1 MKTDAKYQKT
11 NTALWDAV
19 SRTDPSHTRHVNQR
33 GGFTA
38 IDSYYQ
44 IQRATE
50 IFGPLGQGWG
60 FDAEYRFE
68 QNLAIAVV
76 KLWYV
81 WEGKKSEPFSVCAA
95 NQLVTVDKTG
105 RQHLDEDAA
114 KKALTDAI
122 TKGLSYL
129 GFSADV
135 FMGKFDDNRYV
146 QGLKQTLKAEQEERD
161 VRLEIAELEDEM
173 HMAMQSV
180 EDATTYHLA
189 RERLIPNFLRLKA
202 LAPQAA
208 GQYEARMLELKR
220 HYATPRA
227 VRAEPKSVENPS
239 AARKRKAAANGSAA
253 AAQDME
259 LALQ

>member
-1 MKTDAKYQKT
+1 MKTDTKQQKSHLS
-11 NTALWDAV
+11 LWEAV
-19 SRTDPSHTRHVNQR
+19 SRTDPAHTRHVNQR

-50 IFGPLGQGWG
+50 MFGPLGQGWG

-68 QNLAIAVV
+68 QNLAIAIV

-95 NQLVTVDKTG
+95 NQLVAVDKTG

-135 FMGKFDDNRYV
+135 FMGKFDDHRYV
-146 QGLKQTLKAEQEERD
+146 QGLKETLKAEQEQRD
-161 VRLEIAELEDEM
+161 MRLEIAELEDEM
-173 HMAMQSV
+173 QLAIQSV

-208 GQYEARMLELKR
+208 GQYEAQMLQLKR
-220 HYATPRA
+220 QYATPGA
-227 VRAEPKSVENPS
+227 AKAEPRSVEAPS
-239 AARKRKAAANGSAA
+239 AARKRKAAANGKTEATP
-253 AAQDME
+253 DME
-259 LALQ
+259 LALA

>member
-1 MKTDAKYQKT
+1 MQTDNELYRT
-11 NTALWDAV
+11 NTELWRSV
-19 SRTDPSHTRHVNQR
+19 SQTDPAHTRHINQR

-50 IFGPLGQGWG
+50 LFGPLGQGWG

-68 QNLAIAVV
+68 QNLAIAIV

-81 WEGKKSEPFSVCAA
+81 WKGVKSEPFTVCAA
-95 NQLVTVDKTG
+95 NQLSTADKSG
-105 RQHLDEDAA
+105 AVRVDEDAA

-146 QGLKQTLKAEQEERD
+146 ESLKQRMSAQQQERD
-161 VRLEIAELEDEM
+161 LRLEIAELEDEM
-173 HMAMQSV
+173 QSAIESV
-180 EDATTYHLA
+180 TDSNSYHLA
-189 RERLIPNFLRLKA
+189 REKLIPNFLRLKA
-202 LAPQAA
+202 LSPNMA
-208 GQYEARMLELKR
+208 GQYEAAMLKLKQQ
-220 HYATPRA
+220 YTPKPGEKA
-227 VRAEPKSVENPS
+227 VAKEEAPKVD
-239 AARKRKAAANGSAA
+239 AKKRKAPTNGQTAKEV
-253 AAQDME
+253 Q
-259 LALQ
+259 LAV